1 MLKILNYSIFII
13 DIFEPF
19 ITNDI
24 VMSLKAY
31 AVNLK
36 FYKILKMI
44 FFVMSPKMLVLGGA
58 GHIGSVIVSELHR
71 LDPTAKIAIGDKNV
85 EKAKET
91 AETIGGDIKVLHVD
105 AAIEDSLINVM
116 KGFDVV
122 VSALGPFHKFGVPVL
137 KAALK
142 AGVNFVDI
150 NDDYDA
156 TEEALRLHGEAQK
169 RNVTAVIGMG
179 ATPGITNL
187 LACYGAQRL
196 DEVSE
201 IGTYWVWTA
210 IDPTM
215 GPAIVDH
222 YFHAITGMIPTYK
235 NGEWVMVKALSE
247 PEHYEFPKPIGTWE
261 VAHAGHPEP
270 VTIPRYI
277 KVKNVYNKGG
287 VWPLDLNDVA
297 KVFSTLGLTSLK
309 EIKIGDHT
317 FKAREIAV
325 AITLAL
331 SEITPPE
338 ETEKSIGPL
347 YERLGDYAL
356 TGLGLATVVKGV
368 KEGKE
373 HIIKYGIA
381 CKDATEAT
389 ALPAALAALELANGK
404 SVEAGVY
411 PPEANVINVERL
423 INCIKREIKIELV
436 ETEVETV

>member
-1 MLKILNYSIFII
+1 MSTKI
-13 DIFEPF
+13 
-19 ITNDI
+19 
-24 VMSLKAY
+24 
-31 AVNLK
+31 
-36 FYKILKMI
+36 
-44 FFVMSPKMLVLGGA
+44 LVLGGA
-58 GHIGSVIVSELHR
+58 GHIGSIMVSELHNH
-71 LDPTAKIAIGDKNV
+71 DPTAEITIADKNV
-85 EKAKET
+85 EKARET
-91 AETIGGDIKVLHVD
+91 AETIGGNIKVLHVD
-105 AAIEDSLINVM
+105 AAAEDSMVNAI
-116 KGFDVV
+116 KGFDVA

-137 KAALK
+137 KAALR

-156 TEEALRLHGEAQK
+156 TEEALKLHEEAQK
-169 RNVTAVIGMG
+169 RKVTAIIGMG

-187 LACYGAQRL
+187 LALYGTRKL
-196 DEVSE
+196 DEVYE

-222 YFHAITGMIPTYK
+222 YFHAITGLIPIYK
-235 NGEWVMVKALSE
+235 NGDWVMVKALSE
-247 PEHYEFPKPIGTWE
+247 PEYYEFPKPIGVWE
-261 VAHAGHPEP
+261 VAHAGHSEP
-270 VTIPRYI
+270 ITIPRYI
-277 KVKNVYNKGG
+277 KVRSVCNKGG
-287 VWPLDLNDVA
+287 VWPSDLNDVA

-309 EIKIGDHT
+309 EIKISNYV
-317 FKAREIAV
+317 FKARDIAV

-373 HIIKYGIA
+373 HIIKYGMA
-381 CKDATEAT
+381 CKDATKAT
-389 ALPAALAALELANGK
+389 ALPAVLAALELANAK

-411 PPEANVINVERL
+411 PPEADIISVEKL
-423 INCIKREIKIELV
+423 INDIKKEIKIESV
-436 ETEVETV
+436 ETEIETL

>member
-1 MLKILNYSIFII
+1 MRQNIFA
-13 DIFEPF
+13 FE
-19 ITNDI
+19 
-24 VMSLKAY
+24 VLHKAY
-31 AVNLK
+31 IVDT
-36 FYKILKMI
+36 KIIRL
-44 FFVMSPKMLVLGGA
+44 FREYFLFMSTKILVLGGA

-71 LDPTAKIAIGDKNV
+71 LDPTVKIAIGDKNV

-91 AETIGGDIKVLHVD
+91 AETIGGDIKILHVD
-105 AAIEDSLINVM
+105 AAIEDSLINAM

-122 VSALGPFHKFGVPVL
+122 VSALGPFHRFGVPVL

-156 TEEALRLHGEAQK
+156 TEEALRLHEEAQK
-169 RNVTAVIGMG
+169 RKVTAIIGMG

-187 LACYGAQRL
+187 LACHGARKL
-196 DEVSE
+196 DEVFE

-247 PEHYEFPKPIGTWE
+247 PEHYKFPKPIGTWE

-287 VWPLDLNDVA
+287 VWPSDLNDVA

-356 TGLGLATVVKGV
+356 TGLGLATVIKGV

-373 HIIKYGIA
+373 HIIEYGIA
-381 CKDATEAT
+381 CKDATKAT
-389 ALPAALAALELANGK
+389 ALPAALTALQLANAK
-404 SVEAGVY
+404 SVKAGAY
-411 PPEANVINVERL
+411 PPEANVVDVEKL
-423 INCIKREIKIELV
+423 VNDIKKEIKIELA
-436 ETEVETV
+436 ETEVETL

>member
-1 MLKILNYSIFII
+1 MSTKI
-13 DIFEPF
+13 
-19 ITNDI
+19 
-24 VMSLKAY
+24 
-31 AVNLK
+31 
-36 FYKILKMI
+36 
-44 FFVMSPKMLVLGGA
+44 LVLGGA
-58 GHIGSVIVSELHR
+58 GHIGTVIVSELHR
-71 LDPTAKIAIGDKNV
+71 LDPKAEITIGDKNV
-85 EKAKET
+85 NKAKET
-91 AETIGGDIKVLHVD
+91 AEAVGGDIKILHVD
-105 AAIEDSLINVM
+105 AAIEDSLVNAI

-122 VSALGPFHKFGVPVL
+122 VSALGPFHRFGVPVL
-137 KAALK
+137 KASLM

-156 TEEALRLHGEAQK
+156 TEEALKLHEEAQRRK
-169 RNVTAVIGMG
+169 VTAVIGMG

-187 LACYGAQRL
+187 LACYGARKL

-235 NGEWVMVKALSE
+235 NGEWMMVKALSE
-247 PEHYEFPKPIGTWE
+247 PEHYEFPKPIGAWE
-261 VAHAGHPEP
+261 VAHVGHPEP
-270 VTIPRYI
+270 ITIPRYV
-277 KVKNVYNKGG
+277 KVKNVCNKGG
-287 VWPLDLNDVA
+287 IWPSDLNDVA

-373 HIIKYGIA
+373 HIIKYGIT
-381 CKDATEAT
+381 CKDAAKAT
-389 ALPAALAALELANGK
+389 ALPAALAALELANAK
-404 SVEAGVY
+404 SVKAGVY
-411 PPEANVINVERL
+411 PPEASVINVERL
-423 INCIKREIKIELV
+423 INGIKKEIRIELV
-436 ETEVETV
+436 ETEIETL